1 MEGLAVKYQIIPH
14 KRGYAIRNI
23 LDGYIEFVCQ
33 TRREAE
39 NILRK
44 LMGVTGA

>member
-1 MEGLAVKYQIIPH
+1 MKYQIIAY

-23 LDGYIEFVCQ
+23 LDGYIEFTCQ

-39 NILRK
+39 NIFRK
-44 LMGVTGA
+44 LTQYA